1 MCIRDR
7 YGGILRRGEVVNPKL
22 LRVFLL
28 IVEITSLPLLVL
40 CLVYLLTSYQM
51 LIPGLRLIPRPRLVH
66 TDRVLRV
73 LLATL
78 ALAHSYSGLI
88 LLCERRIRNS
98 TLRKLVELSI
108 TLLLAY
114 FAILLGI
121 LEIMVPK

>member
-1 MCIRDR
+1 M
-7 YGGILRRGEVVNPKL
+7 VNPKL

-28 IVEITSLPLLVL
+28 IVEITSLPLLLL
-40 CLVYLLTSYQM
+40 CLVYLLTGYQM
-51 LIPGLRLIPRPRLVH
+51 LIPSLRLIPRPRLVH

-73 LLATL
+73 LLVTL

-121 LEIMVPK
+121 LEIMVSK